1 MPKWPFM
8 ALCAR
13 LMPTMEPISV
23 CDEETG
29 RPSHQVPRFHRMAA
43 ISRAKIIAS
52 PLLLP
57 TCSSRSTGSRATMP
71 NATAPLESSTPRKL
85 QKPDQPTAT
94 RGGRALV

>member
-1 MPKWPFM
+1 M

-13 LMPTMEPISV
+13 LMPMIEPISV

-52 PLLLP
+52 PVLLS
-57 TCSSRSTGSRATMP
+57 TCRIRSSGSRATMAK
-71 NATAPLESSTPRKL
+71 ATAPLENSTPRKL
-85 QKPDQPTAT
+85 KSPERPTAM
-94 RGGRALV
+94 RGFRALV